1 MNIYSDWKDNMTEQE
16 YKDYLIRTSLENSFL
31 FSLNSKAL
39 EKYKAFTNRKDME
52 DLEDYKYEKS
62 LREVDKVNKSTL
74 SDLTLK
80 LNAIYENEQIRKRE
94 NMLKNMKINKQ
105 LIKRLYRNRSS
116 TGRIIRKKENN
127 TIKRKVK
134 FSLSFSN

>member
-1 MNIYSDWKDNMTEQE
+1 MTEQE
-16 YKDYLIRTSLENSFL
+16 YKDYLIRTRLENSFL

-39 EKYKAFTNRKDME
+39 EKYKALTNRKDME